1 MPPHSGLPLNEYLTR
16 CCVSQGNTINPSY
29 HAARVISEREIPI
42 IDIAPLMSG
51 VEGAI
56 ESVANEIVAACQRI
70 GFFYIK
76 GHGIPQSTI
85 DTASAVMRDYFRLPS
100 QVKAQCAVNKGQR
113 GWMAVGQARLEGS
126 ATHDLK
132 EIFFWGPESW
142 HPRLKNE
149 SESLVTDNI
158 WPDADFPSL
167 RQHLLPYYDAARVVG
182 QLLLSA
188 IAIGLGVDRDF
199 FESRYT
205 SPLARGQLVYYPVSS
220 ASDENE
226 LRFGSS
232 PHTDFGVLT
241 LLLQDHNG
249 GLQVKNRAG
258 EWVAA
263 LPVEGTIVCNI
274 GDLLN
279 RWSNESLSSN
289 FHRVINT
296 SGNERHSLVVFLDP
310 DPDAVIDPSELGF
323 PEGLEKYPPITA
335 GEYIQGKNRKNF
347 TQYYS
352 KNPQNVEK

>member
-1 MPPHSGLPLNEYLTR
+1 VNI
-16 CCVSQGNTINPSY
+16 GNTNGSTY
-29 HAARVISEREIPI
+29 HTARTISAQEIPI
-42 IDIAPLMSG
+42 IDIAPLMED
-51 VEGAI
+51 VEGSV
-56 ESVANEIVAACQRI
+56 EQVANEIVSACQRI

-76 GHGIPQSTI
+76 GHGIPQATI
-85 DTASAVMRDYFRLPS
+85 DKATEAMRDYFQLPADI
-100 QVKAQCAVNKGQR
+100 KANCAVNKGQR

-132 EIFFWGPESW
+132 EIFFWGPEYW
-142 HPRLKNE
+142 HPRLKNDT
-149 SESLVTDNI
+149 ESLVTDNI
-158 WPDADFPSL
+158 WPDANFPAL
-167 RQHLLPYYDAARVVG
+167 RRQLLPYYDAAQAVG
-182 QLLLSA
+182 RRLLSA
-188 IAIGLGVDRDF
+188 IAIGLGVHRDF

-241 LLLQDHNG
+241 LLLQDSNG
-249 GLQVKNRAG
+249 GLQVKNRSG

-279 RWSNESLSSN
+279 RWSNENLSSN
-289 FHRVINT
+289 IHRVINT
-296 SGNERHSLVVFLDP
+296 SGNERHSLVVFFDP
-310 DPDAVIDPSELGF
+310 DPDALIDPSDLGF
-323 PEGLEKYPPITA
+323 PEGRDKYPPITA

-347 TQYYS
+347 TQYR
-352 KNPQNVEK
+352 K